1 MMRALIAD
9 DHAIT
14 RRGLRELLQDAYDA
28 VQVTEVGD
36 ADAAIALVRE
46 HAFELA
52 LLDVLMPGPGILQ
65 VLTLMRQARPTMPIL
80 VLTGSNELQYVIET
94 MQAGANGL
102 IHKHQAADE
111 LLRAIQCVADGGSYL
126 HAQTA
131 VAVARALQAPRSRL
145 PHESLSERE
154 LDVFCRIARG
164 QAVKEIGFELALSS
178 KTVATYLARIREK
191 TGLTGHVEMARYAIQ
206 HRLVD

>member
-1 MMRALIAD
+1 MKRVLIAD

-14 RRGLRELLQDAYDA
+14 RRGLRELLQDAYEGL
-28 VQVTEVGD
+28 QVIEVGD
-36 ADAAIALVRE
+36 ADAAIEQACREDFDLV
-46 HAFELA
+46 
-52 LLDVLMPGPGILQ
+52 LLDVLMPGPGILP
-65 VLTLMRQARPTMPIL
+65 TLARIRQARPGLPVL
-80 VLTGSNELQYVIET
+80 VLTGSSELQYVIET

-111 LLRAIQCVADGGSYL
+111 LLHAIQCVATGGAYL

-131 VAVARALQAPRSRL
+131 VAVARALQAPKARL
-145 PHESLSERE
+145 PHEGLSARE

-164 QAVKEIGFELALSS
+164 QAVKEIGYELGLSG

-191 TGLTGHVEMARYAIQ
+191 TGLTGHVEMARYALQ
-206 HRLVD
+206 HRLVE

>member
-1 MMRALIAD
+1 MKRVLIAD

-14 RRGLRELLQDAYDA
+14 RRGLRELLQDAYEG
-28 VQVTEVGD
+28 VQVTEVDD
-36 ADAAIALVRE
+36 ADRAIEMACGQE
-46 HAFELA
+46 FDLA

-65 VLTLMRQARPTMPIL
+65 ALSRIRQARPTMPVL
-80 VLTGSNELQYVIET
+80 VLTGSSELQYVIET

-111 LLRAIQCVADGGSYL
+111 LLHAIQCVAAGGSYL

-131 VAVARALQAPRSRL
+131 VAVARALQAPKTRL
-145 PHESLSERE
+145 PHEDLSARE
-154 LDVFCRIARG
+154 LEVFCRIARG
-164 QAVKEIGFELALSS
+164 QAVKEIGYALNLSN

-191 TGLTGHVEMARYAIQ
+191 TGLNGHVDMARYALQ